1 MRCAYVL
8 LVVAPV
14 QLFAAKK
21 VLSQLPSNFGWNV
34 LVVNELMQVVH
45 RSFEIVSAL
54 VEINCSVE
62 N

>member
-1 MRCAYVL
+1 
-8 LVVAPV
+8 VAPV